1 MTTHGVH
8 YILHMNK
15 LYQQTKRLFLGTQ
28 GGLFSSAMIISFMIV
43 VSRIFGFVRYRIL
56 AGFFTKDQLDIF
68 FASFRIPDLIFELL
82 ITGAIT
88 STLIPIFIQYAKDE
102 KEQARV
108 ISSIM
113 NAVFILLT
121 VLVAVLV
128 PLMPYIVPLI
138 APGFS
143 GHKMAEIT
151 YYSQLLLVGQLPFLV
166 IGNFLTGIAQAQK
179 RFFITAIPPIIY
191 NISVIIATY
200 VFAPYYG
207 LHAPVWGVMAG
218 ALLFAVIQLPIGATL
233 KNNYYFGIAKHNG
246 VRDFFTMIGPR
257 LLTIIATQIDAT
269 IDLTLATLLGSG
281 AYTIFY
287 FAQHL
292 QLLPVSVIGM
302 SFGQASLPYL
312 SELASQKKLSE
323 LTKIITESIMNVIFL
338 TTPIA
343 TYFIFARTPLVRMFF
358 GGEKFD
364 WDATVQTAFLLSYFA
379 ISIPIHAI
387 YYILTRSFYALHDT
401 KTPFFASLMGILVNT
416 LLSVFFVLIAKLPVW
431 SLGISFSLSI
441 TLQVFVLFVLFHKRI
456 AFEIIPMITGMGK
469 ISIAAVVAAPI
480 PYILIKLIDNLL
492 LDTTRTINI
501 LILLT
506 TSSVLYLLLY
516 LFLCWL
522 LAVNELY
529 VVTRLTMKAREFQK
543 KITEIYSS
551 YD

>member
-1 MTTHGVH
+1 
-8 YILHMNK
+8 MNK
-15 LYQQTKRLFLGTQ
+15 LLQQTKKLFLGTQ
-28 GGLFSSAMIISFMIV
+28 GGLFSSAMIISFMII

-56 AGFFTKDQLDIF
+56 AGYFTKDQLDIF

-88 STLIPIFIQYAKDE
+88 STLIPIYIQYSKDE
-102 KEQARV
+102 KERAKV
-108 ISSIM
+108 ISSIL
-113 NAVFILLT
+113 NAVLIIL
-121 VLVAVLV
+121 AVLV
-128 PLMPYIVPLI
+128 VVLVPCMPLIVPLI
-138 APGFS
+138 APGFH
-143 GHKMAEIT
+143 GEKMQEIVT
-151 YYSQLLLVGQLPFLV
+151 YSQILLVSQLPFLV

-200 VFAPYYG
+200 FFAPTLG
-207 LHAPVWGVMAG
+207 LNAPIWGVVGG
-218 ALLFAVIQLPIGATL
+218 AILFTVIQIPIAHVIRDH
-233 KNNYYFGIAKHNG
+233 YYVGIARHTG
-246 VRDFFTMIGPR
+246 VSDFFRMIGPR
-257 LLTIIATQIDAT
+257 LLTIVAAQIDAT
-269 IDLTLATLLGSG
+269 IDLTLTTLLGSG

-312 SELASQKKLSE
+312 SELVESKKPDALA
-323 LTKIITESIMNVIFL
+323 KIITESLMNVIFL
-338 TTPIA
+338 TTPLA
-343 TYFIFARTPLVRMFF
+343 AYFIFARTPLVRMFF

-387 YYILTRSFYALHDT
+387 YYVLTRCFYALLDT
-401 KTPFFASLMGILVNT
+401 KTPFYASIIGIVINT
-416 LLSVFFVLIAKLPVW
+416 ALSVLFVVIAKMPVW

-441 TLQVFVLFVLFHKRI
+441 SLQVLILFIFLNKKV
-456 AFEIIPMITGMGK
+456 AFQVGTMALSVGK
-469 ISIAAVVAAPI
+469 IMFASVVAAPL
-480 PYILIKLIDNLL
+480 PYIMIKLMDNLL

-501 LILLT
+501 MLLLGVSFVT
-506 TSSVLYLLLY
+506 YLLLY
-516 LFLCWL
+516 LFASWL
-522 LAVNELY
+522 LDVHELY
-529 VVTRLTMKAREFQK
+529 VVTQLTIKAKEFQK

>member
-1 MTTHGVH
+1 MTAHGVH
-8 YILHMNK
+8 YTLHMNK
-15 LYQQTKRLFLGTQ
+15 LLQQTKKLFLGTQ

-43 VSRIFGFVRYRIL
+43 ISRIFGFVRYRIL
-56 AGFFTKDQLDIF
+56 AGYFTKDQLDIF

-113 NAVFILLT
+113 NAVLIILT
-121 VLVAVLV
+121 VLVLILV
-128 PLMPYIVPLI
+128 PTMPLIVPLI
-138 APGFS
+138 APGF
-143 GHKMAEIT
+143 GAQKMAEIT
-151 YYSQLLLVGQLPFLV
+151 YYSQLLLIGQLPFLV

-191 NISVIIATY
+191 NISVIISTY
-200 VFAPYYG
+200 FFAPTYG
-207 LHAPVWGVMAG
+207 LHAPVWGVMVG
-218 ALLFAVIQLPIGATL
+218 ALLFACIQLPIGSIL
-233 KNNYYFGIAKHNG
+233 RNNYYFGIAKHDG

-257 LLTIIATQIDAT
+257 LFTIIATQIDAT

-312 SELASQKKLSE
+312 SELVEHKKITE
-323 LTKIITESIMNVIFL
+323 LTRIVTESIMNVIFL

-343 TYFIFARTPLVRMFF
+343 AYFIFARTPLVRMFF

-379 ISIPIHAI
+379 VSIPLHAA
-387 YYILTRSFYALHDT
+387 YYILTRSFYAFHDT
-401 KTPFFASLMGILVNT
+401 KTPFFASLMGIIVNT
-416 LLSVFFVLIAKLPVW
+416 ILSVFFVLIVKLPVW
-431 SLGISFSLSI
+431 ALGISFSLSI
-441 TLQVFVLFVLFHKRI
+441 ILQVLLLFLLIHKKI
-456 AFEIIPMITGMGK
+456 AFNISAIVLGMGK
-469 ISIAAVVAAPI
+469 IVVAAIVAAPI
-480 PYILIKLIDNLL
+480 PYILIKLMDNVL

-501 LILLT
+501 LILLV
-506 TSSVLYLLLY
+506 SSSILYLLLY

-529 VVTRLTMKAREFQK
+529 VVTRLTIKAREFQK
-543 KITEIYSS
+543 KITEMYSS